1 MDVQLTGYSVNSI
14 VLVTNGISFALQAVL
29 LLIIGAWADYGTW
42 RCVGRHVVASKSSCV
57 IGRPNITIF
66 FTIVAVGVSF
76 AWLGV
81 EHPDQW
87 EAATALYVLGRA

>member
-1 MDVQLTGYSVNSI
+1 MNSI
-14 VLVTNGISFALQAVL
+14 VLLTNGISFALHAAVL
-29 LLIIGAWADYGTW
+29 LVIGAWADYGTW

-87 EAATALYVLGRA
+87 EAATALYVLGHA